1 MELKYIICE
10 AEQNGDI
17 DLYTRDNLL
26 SVLEE
31 ADCDN
36 AEETSKKK
44 NRADRAIDK
53 YSKKYYDSRNSAVDK
68 RNLQGTM
75 LKAQKADLS
84 SAKMSV
90 DRAIEDWK
98 KNVYAI
104 QEKYARRMNNA
115 GDDEARRSAIY
126 QGYEDALNAA
136 TDKLCKKLDN
146 ISTHIDVSQVSI
158 KKTIED
164 RKNSAKAARNELLS
178 DFKAAI
184 KNAGH
189 AVMQSPKTVLDG
201 VKSLGKSAVGF
212 VKGLFHRK
220 DKEEAT
226 EEATEIRCAIYD
238 AEMNGTITVAERTLL
253 LDELDKKLEEIE
265 ESTDD
270 DESESPD
277 FDQFYEMING

>member
-31 ADCDN
+31 ADCNN
-36 AEETSKKK
+36 AEETPKKK

-53 YSKKYYDSRNSAVDK
+53 YSKKYYDSRSSAVDK

-84 SAKMSV
+84 SEKMSM
-90 DRAIEDWK
+90 DRAIDDWK

-146 ISTHIDVSQVSI
+146 ISAHIDVSQVSI

-164 RKNSAKAARNELLS
+164 RKNSAKAARSELLS

-189 AVMQSPKTVLDG
+189 AVMQSPKTVLNG
-201 VKSLGKSAVGF
+201 VKSLGKTIGGV
-212 VKGLFHRK
+212 VKGIFQHK
-220 DKEEAT
+220 KESVEEA
-226 EEATEIRCAIYD
+226 AEIRCAIYD

-270 DESESPD
+270 DDYETSPD

>member
-26 SVLEE
+26 SVLED
-31 ADCDN
+31 ADADN
-36 AEETSKKK
+36 AEETPKKK

-53 YSKKYYDSRNSAVDK
+53 YSKKYYDSRSSAVDK

-146 ISTHIDVSQVSI
+146 ISAHIDVSQVSI

-164 RKNSAKAARNELLS
+164 RKNSAKAARSELLS

-189 AVMQSPKTVLDG
+189 AVMQSPKTVLNG
-201 VKSLGKSAVGF
+201 VKGLGKSAVGF
-212 VKGLFHRK
+212 VKGLFHH
-220 DKEEAT
+220 KEEAT

-270 DESESPD
+270 DEDESPD
-277 FDQFYEMING
+277 FDQFYDMING

>member
-31 ADCDN
+31 ADCNN

-126 QGYEDALNAA
+126 QGYEDALNDA

-146 ISTHIDVSQVSI
+146 ISAHIDVSQVSI

-189 AVMQSPKTVLDG
+189 AVMQSPKTVLNG
-201 VKSLGKSAVGF
+201 VKSLGKTIGGV
-212 VKGLFHRK
+212 VKGIFQH
-220 DKEEAT
+220 KEESV
-226 EEATEIRCAIYD
+226 EEAAEIRCAIYD

-270 DESESPD
+270 DDYETSPD

>member
-31 ADCDN
+31 ADADN
-36 AEETSKKK
+36 AEETPKKK

-90 DRAIEDWK
+90 DRAIDDWK

-146 ISTHIDVSQVSI
+146 ISAHIDVSQVSI

-189 AVMQSPKTVLDG
+189 AVMQSPKTVLNG
-201 VKSLGKSAVGF
+201 VKSLGKTVGGF
-212 VKGLFHRK
+212 VKGLFQH
-220 DKEEAT
+220 KEESV
-226 EEATEIRCAIYD
+226 EEAAEIRCAIYD

-270 DESESPD
+270 YETSPD

>member
-31 ADCDN
+31 ADCGN

-90 DRAIEDWK
+90 DRAIDDWK

-146 ISTHIDVSQVSI
+146 ISAHIDVSQVSI

-189 AVMQSPKTVLDG
+189 AVMQSPKTVLNG
-201 VKSLGKSAVGF
+201 VKSLGKTIGGV
-212 VKGLFHRK
+212 VKGIFQH
-220 DKEEAT
+220 KEESV
-226 EEATEIRCAIYD
+226 EEAAEIRCAIYD

-270 DESESPD
+270 DDYETSPD

>member
-31 ADCDN
+31 ADCNN
-36 AEETSKKK
+36 AEETPKKK

-53 YSKKYYDSRNSAVDK
+53 YSKKYYDSRSSAVDK

-90 DRAIEDWK
+90 DRAIDDWK

-146 ISTHIDVSQVSI
+146 ISAHIDVSQVSI

-164 RKNSAKAARNELLS
+164 RKNSAKAARSELLS

-189 AVMQSPKTVLDG
+189 AVMQSPKTVLNG
-201 VKSLGKSAVGF
+201 VKSLGKGALGF
-212 VKGLFHRK
+212 VKGIFQH
-220 DKEEAT
+220 KEESV
-226 EEATEIRCAIYD
+226 EEAAEIRCAIYD

-270 DESESPD
+270 DYETSPD

>member
-31 ADCDN
+31 ADCNN
-36 AEETSKKK
+36 AEETPKKK

-53 YSKKYYDSRNSAVDK
+53 YSKKYYDSRSSAVDK

-90 DRAIEDWK
+90 DRAIDDWK

-146 ISTHIDVSQVSI
+146 ISAHIDVSQVSI

-189 AVMQSPKTVLDG
+189 AVMQSPKTVLNG
-201 VKSLGKSAVGF
+201 VKSLGKTIGGI
-212 VKGLFHRK
+212 VKGIFQH
-220 DKEEAT
+220 KEESV
-226 EEATEIRCAIYD
+226 EEAAEIRCAIYD

-270 DESESPD
+270 DDYETSPD

>member
-90 DRAIEDWK
+90 DRAIDDWK

-146 ISTHIDVSQVSI
+146 ISAHIDVSQVSI

-189 AVMQSPKTVLDG
+189 AVMQSPKTVLNG
-201 VKSLGKSAVGF
+201 VKSLGKTIGGV
-212 VKGLFHRK
+212 VKGIFQH
-220 DKEEAT
+220 KEESV
-226 EEATEIRCAIYD
+226 EEAAEIRCAIYD

-270 DESESPD
+270 DDYETSPD

>member
-31 ADCDN
+31 ADRDN

-146 ISTHIDVSQVSI
+146 ISAHIDVSQVSI

-189 AVMQSPKTVLDG
+189 AVMQSPKTVLNG
-201 VKSLGKSAVGF
+201 VKSLGKTIGGV
-212 VKGLFHRK
+212 VKGIFQH
-220 DKEEAT
+220 KEESV
-226 EEATEIRCAIYD
+226 EEAAEIRCAIYD

-270 DESESPD
+270 DDYETSPD